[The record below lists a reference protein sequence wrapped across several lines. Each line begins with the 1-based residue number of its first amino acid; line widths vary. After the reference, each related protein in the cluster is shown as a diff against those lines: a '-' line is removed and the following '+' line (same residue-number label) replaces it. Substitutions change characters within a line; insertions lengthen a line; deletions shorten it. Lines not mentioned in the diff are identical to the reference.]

1 VTHLR
6 AEPAGYDVKFER
18 VIVTGVAA
26 LTIRSLLDGQQFDDP
41 LGVAAALGI
50 SSAQWSLFGL
60 LWPSGHHLAAAMARR
75 PLRGAER
82 ILEIG
87 CGLALASL
95 VLHRRGAFVTASDSH
110 PLAAAFL
117 RENLRLNGLPPLPFV
132 GGIWADAEGSHG
144 FETIIGSDVLY
155 ERDEAGLLPRFIAGH
170 AAPASEILIID
181 PNRGNRAPFQRR
193 MVALG
198 YRVDEITIRD
208 PLGPG
213 GPYSG
218 RLMHFARAAA

>member
-1 VTHLR
+1 MTDR
-6 AEPAGYDVKFER
+6 RDEPAGYEVKHER
-18 VIVTGVAA
+18 VTVTGVAP
-26 LTIRSLLDGQQFDDP
+26 LTIRSLRDAQQFADP
-41 LGVAAALGI
+41 LGAAAALGI

-75 PLRGAER
+75 PLRSAER

-95 VLHRRGAFVTASDSH
+95 VLHRRGALVTASDSH
-110 PLAAAFL
+110 LLAAAFL
-117 RENLRLNGLPPLPFV
+117 RENLRLNSLPPLPFV
-132 GGIWADAEGSHG
+132 GGNWADAGGRHG

-170 AAPASEILIID
+170 AAPASEILIVD
-181 PNRGNRAPFQRR
+181 PNRGNRVPFQRR

-198 YRVDEITIRD
+198 YRVDETTIRD

-218 RLMHFARAAA
+218 RLMHFTRATA